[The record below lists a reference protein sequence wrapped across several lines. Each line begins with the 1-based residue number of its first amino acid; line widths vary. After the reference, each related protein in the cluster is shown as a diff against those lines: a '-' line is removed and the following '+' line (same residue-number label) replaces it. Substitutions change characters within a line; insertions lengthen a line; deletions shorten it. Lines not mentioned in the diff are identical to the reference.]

1 MITMLI
7 RTALWVV
14 AILAASAAIVFL
26 MGAEGGVTVDL
37 NRQTY
42 GPFAP
47 TEFAAG
53 VLLLTAILWLAW
65 RVFGLLVA
73 LVRFFSGDETALSR
87 YWFRSQERRG
97 FDALAEGQILLA
109 EGDGK
114 TALVRARK
122 AERLL
127 ARPALTNLLVAQA
140 AEASGDAATARAYY
154 KTMAGEKGS
163 AFVGVRG
170 LLAQAQAA
178 GETDR
183 ALKLAE
189 HAFSLKGKDP
199 EVLNTLFGLQ
209 TARAN
214 WDGARTTLTAMGKAG
229 ALPRDIAS
237 RREAV
242 LLLAEA
248 RAALADDK
256 EDAARDLALR
266 ANKKAPGLSP
276 AAALAA
282 NLSMKNNAPRLAVR
296 VIKEA
301 WRQSPHPD
309 LAAAFAAMAP
319 NENAAERRKR
329 FRDLT
334 GLTPDHTETRMLKA
348 ELALADND
356 LIEARRVIAPLVED
370 HPTVRA
376 LSILAAIEKAEGAD
390 DAVIR
395 GFLARAATA
404 PRGSQW
410 LCGACGAHHPDWS
423 PVCDNCGAFD
433 ALDWREDPLGEDANA
448 ANAMILPLVAGA
460 DAPGE
465 APATEGE
472 IVTTETT

>member
-7 RTALWVV
+7 RTAIWVAV
-14 AILAASAAIVFL
+14 ILIASIAIVFL
-26 MGAEGGVTVDL
+26 MSAEGGVTIDL

-47 TEFAAG
+47 MEFAIG
-53 VLLLTAILWLAW
+53 VLLLTAVLWLAW
-65 RVFGLLVA
+65 RIFGLIVA
-73 LVRFFSGDETALSR
+73 IVRFVSGDETALSR

-114 TALVRARK
+114 TALARARK

-140 AEASGDAATARAYY
+140 AEATGDRTTARTYY

-170 LLAQAQAA
+170 LLAQAQASN
-178 GETDR
+178 EPER

-189 HAFSLKGKDP
+189 HAFTLKPKDSD
-199 EVLNTLFGLQ
+199 VLNTLFGLQ
-209 TARAN
+209 AGQRN
-214 WDGARTTLTAMGKAG
+214 WAGARKTLTAMARAG
-229 ALPRDIAS
+229 ALPRDVAG

-242 LLLAEA
+242 LLLADA
-248 RAALADDK
+248 RAALAKDN
-256 EDAARDLALR
+256 EDEARDLALL
-266 ANKKAPGLSP
+266 ANKKAPGLGP

-282 NLSMKNNAPRLAVR
+282 QLSMKNNAPRLALR
-296 VIKEA
+296 IIKEA

-319 NENAAERRKR
+319 DEDAAARRKR
-329 FRDLT
+329 FRDLIN
-334 GLTPDHTETRMLKA
+334 LTPDHAEAQALKA

-370 HPTVRA
+370 KPTLRA
-376 LSILAAIEKAEGAD
+376 LSILAAIEKADGAD
-390 DAVIR
+390 DLAIR

-410 LCGACGAHHPDWS
+410 LCGACGAHHAEWT
-423 PVCDNCGAFD
+423 PVCDNCDAFD
-433 ALDWREDPLGEDANA
+433 ALDWREDPLGDDQSA
-448 ANAMILPLVAGA
+448 AESMILPLVAGA
-460 DAPGE
+460 ASADAVSAADGDVI
-465 APATEGE
+465 PADS
-472 IVTTETT
+472 